1 MTQASSRASVLDIPA
16 NVLMAMPSGAGV
28 PPMAA
33 PMPMPMESPDTG
45 RIKTG
50 LLVAGI
56 GLLLTA
62 FIGFIGFGFIGTLIV
77 FIGGLLMFMG
87 TKSYPHAR
95 GTALAGMG
103 LILVGTIMAIAT
115 FVALPSLS
123 NLPTISGTATQAE
136 MQAVVNALLLA
147 LLLFFVAYLLT
158 WIGVLIMPLR
168 LVTGSSKGL
177 VIAGSVLGILG
188 PVIIL
193 ALVYTAFSALA
204 AGISGGTVDETEFA
218 AQLIGALIGI
228 LLGALMIFIGAILAG
243 VGYIIGRGKLVPAGA
258 AAPM

>member
-1 MTQASSRASVLDIPA
+1 MTQSSSRASVLDIPA
-16 NVLMAMPSGAGV
+16 NVLMAMPSGGGG

-62 FIGFIGFGFIGTLIV
+62 FIAFVGFGFIGTLIV
-77 FIGGLLMFMG
+77 FIGGLLMYTG
-87 TKSYPHAR
+87 TKSYPNAR

-115 FVALPSLS
+115 FVALPSLF
-123 NLPTISGTATQAE
+123 NLPTGTTTQAE
-136 MQAVVNALLLA
+136 MQNAINALLLA
-147 LLLFFVAYLLT
+147 LLLFFAAYLLT

-177 VIAGSVLGILG
+177 IIAGSVLGILG

-204 AGISGGTVDETEFA
+204 AGVAGGTIDQTAFA
-218 AQLIGALIGI
+218 SQLLGAIIGI
-228 LLGALMIFIGAILAG
+228 LLGILMIFIGAILAG